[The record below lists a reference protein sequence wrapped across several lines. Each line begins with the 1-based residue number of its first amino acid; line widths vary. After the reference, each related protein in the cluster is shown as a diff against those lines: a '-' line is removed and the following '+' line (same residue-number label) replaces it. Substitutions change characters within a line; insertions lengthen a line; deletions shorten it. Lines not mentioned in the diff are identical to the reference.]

1 MNKIIT
7 LLQSL
12 KIFWDV
18 TLEYWYTI
26 LLTILLTLALA
37 ALVIWWIKK
46 CQPHKWLARV
56 LIKTIKWLGLR
67 TVILVETIVKK
78 LVGAKTAGSPAK
90 ISPVRILIALL
101 VGAIITGVGIALA
114 FGVKF
119 KGVKLSPTDSTIPV
133 IFLGVAVIVMIPL
146 VVIASYLIRW
156 ALTKSKATKAKTA
169 KTDGLKLP
177 TLTSPIINGLW
188 AIAGLLFTYW
198 LLSQIWPSFWEKWSG
213 SAGFWWLPLALIT
226 GFWLIGKKGG
236 HASAVA
242 ILIISIATLAVMIT
256 SCNSMRAVRKEKV
269 AAQTKTTTTPKSVT
283 EKRWKLCWSKQPLVK
298 GLAPDMRNG
307 SFPSAI
313 VCYDMFQF
321 KIVGYYDNH
330 GTTET
335 FIMNWDKAAEPDH
348 GSWSQKN
355 PPLKGIWFLK
365 QVNPNLFSG
374 WWQAEND
381 PSQIPM
387 WLEAVD

>member
-226 GFWLIGKKGG
+226 GFWLIR
-236 HASAVA
+236 S
-242 ILIISIATLAVMIT
+242 
-256 SCNSMRAVRKEKV
+256 
-269 AAQTKTTTTPKSVT
+269 
-283 EKRWKLCWSKQPLVK
+283 
-298 GLAPDMRNG
+298 
-307 SFPSAI
+307 
-313 VCYDMFQF
+313 
-321 KIVGYYDNH
+321 
-330 GTTET
+330 
-335 FIMNWDKAAEPDH
+335 
-348 GSWSQKN
+348 
-355 PPLKGIWFLK
+355 
-365 QVNPNLFSG
+365 
-374 WWQAEND
+374 
-381 PSQIPM
+381 
-387 WLEAVD
+387 